1 MSYPLRL
8 SEESLQADYGEISPA
23 LVKVGAIQPAGY
35 VTDVECPGHSA
46 CLKTFS
52 PHNGKFYINCDCE
65 EGMGLVEVNKA
76 KITRFEVALK
86 SLLEWIAIELNLSGG
101 VQLVREE
108 DKEGTIWSLGKR
120 RGGKSAVHFYF
131 HRTTSPDQAHKF
143 SREVQKENPIIL
155 WLGEQPHTGLFPK
168 NIVPLEDV
176 LKSRKTGLFLNRNIL
191 SKLPNTPRHA
201 AGENTIVLGK
211 NMGMEK
217 QGESHYLLFD
227 REGDTFRFRERIRP
241 QAYRMIRF
249 LYDVRNRKEH
259 SFNLD
264 VFVEREFVTAKTVAS
279 DRIREIKAICE
290 EKEAE
295 HIFHAFPDNKWGL
308 NPLLEKHDS

>member
-52 PHNGKFYINCDCE
+52 PHNGKFYINCECE

-101 VQLVREE
+101 VQPVREE

-168 NIVPLEDV
+168 NIILLEDAIE
-176 LKSRKTGLFLNRNIL
+176 SRKTGLFLNRRLL
-191 SKLPNTPRHA
+191 SKLPATPRHFVGA
-201 AGENTIVLGK
+201 NTILLGK
-211 NMGMEK
+211 NMAMEMK
-217 QGESHYLLFD
+217 GEIPFLLFD
-227 REGDTFRFRERIRP
+227 CQGETFKHQERIRP

-259 SFNLD
+259 AFNLD
-264 VFVEREFVTAKTVAS
+264 TFVERGFVTAKTVAS
-279 DRIREIKAICE
+279 DRIREIRAICE
-290 EKEAE
+290 EKDVE
-295 HIFHAFPDNKWGL
+295 HIFYAFPDNKWGL
-308 NPLLEKHDS
+308 NPMLCEGEK